1 MNKEELMQSKWFK
14 ILFPILILVIAIG
27 IYQNGYALGQWLY
40 AKLHP

>member
-27 IYQNGYALGQWLY
+27 IYQNGYALRQWLY